1 MIMIKQMGG
10 IYLLIKV
17 ITALSALAFIFFLTS
32 GLSHAQ
38 TLTQGK
44 MFDAFQKQY
53 KDVNYDYKN
62 GSLEI
67 DDVQTIHL
75 DQPVKV
81 QSGDKEM
88 QIDTIQR
95 GLAHFKTV
103 RDSIFFKDY
112 RDYAY
117 YSPKNNLILTEADVG
132 SLPQIKSF
140 EKQHTSSVTLEL
152 GPIVGLC
159 LLLIIAPLIFAYIW
173 LKFKYNS
180 LDFKLKNG
188 LLDDEV
194 KSY

>member
-1 MIMIKQMGG
+1 MLKKI
-10 IYLLIKV
+10 
-17 ITALSALAFIFFLTS
+17 ITALSSLAFIFFLTS
-32 GLSHAQ
+32 GLSHAE

-53 KDVNYDYKN
+53 KDANYDYKN

-67 DDVQTIHL
+67 NDVQTVNL
-75 DQPVKV
+75 DQPAKVK
-81 QSGDKEM
+81 SGDKEV
-88 QIDTIQR
+88 QINTIQM
-95 GLAHFKTV
+95 GMAHFKTV

-112 RDYAY
+112 NDYAY
-117 YSPKNNLILTEADVG
+117 YSPENNLILTEADVG

-159 LLLIIAPLIFAYIW
+159 LLIVIVPLIFAYIW
-173 LKFKYNS
+173 LRFKYNS

-188 LLDDEV
+188 QLGDGA
-194 KSY
+194 KSH